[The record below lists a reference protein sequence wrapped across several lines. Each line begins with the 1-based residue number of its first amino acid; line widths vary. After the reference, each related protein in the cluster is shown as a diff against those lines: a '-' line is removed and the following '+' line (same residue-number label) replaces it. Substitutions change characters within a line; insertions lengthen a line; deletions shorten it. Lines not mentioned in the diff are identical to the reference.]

1 MRLMLDTSVLIEIE
15 HDNAAVLDRLKVYKP
30 REVGMS
36 AIALIEL
43 EVGVVLGA
51 YRKKNRA
58 SLDWLIDKF
67 QVVPFDARAAKSAAV
82 TFARHQLKNDMAG
95 TFDALIAAHAASL
108 QLPLAYA
115 DGDFNRFP
123 GRKMLWQAEPRT
135 LR

>member
-15 HDNAAVLDRLKVYKP
+15 HRNAKVVTRLNAYKP

-67 QVVPFDARAAKSAAV
+67 QVVSFDARAAKSAAV
-82 TFARHQLKNDMAG
+82 TFSRHKLKNDMAG

-108 QLPLAYA
+108 HLPLAYA

-123 GRKMLWQAEPRT
+123 GRKMLWPA
-135 LR
+135 